1 MNDMLIE
8 SIEHLGSYGIN
19 LVINDGEQSIELG
32 LVVNIHGGVSM
43 TDIDEISD
51 NLSDRE
57 YDALDDLMSAL
68 ASILLA

>member
-1 MNDMLIE
+1 MLIE